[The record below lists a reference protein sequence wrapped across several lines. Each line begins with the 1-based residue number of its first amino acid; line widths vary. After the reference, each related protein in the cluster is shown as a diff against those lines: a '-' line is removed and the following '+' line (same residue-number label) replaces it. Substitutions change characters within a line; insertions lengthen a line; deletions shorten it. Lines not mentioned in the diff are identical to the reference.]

1 MSWTKTTTTTNEWSK
16 PSTTDAD
23 WTKQRYSDPSWTKQR
38 YDTPSFSSTDK
49 ANLTWTNATEGT
61 SGWTNGSPSLFTSK
75 AIDQYFNEYFNL
87 SEEYFGY
94 TAFDEIAP
102 GLSDFSGVSKSN
114 TSDWTKL

>member
-16 PSTTDAD
+16 PSTTAAD
-23 WTKQRYSDPSWTKQR
+23 WSKQR

-49 ANLTWTNATEGT
+49 ANLTWTDATEGT
-61 SGWTNGSPSLFTSK
+61 SSWTNGSPSLFTSK
-75 AIDQYFNEYFNL
+75 AIDGYFNEWNDYFNL

-102 GLSDFSGVSKSN
+102 GLSDFSGVSKSD